1 MKTKIL
7 VFTTFLSL
15 FLASCG
21 TSGDLYT
28 CIGTDRKKHSL
39 METDKQSIYVLF
51 STLGCHECHLRL
63 NEFLEEQ
70 GVYDN
75 DSIELFG
82 LIAVPKKERKDMLT
96 QKLMIAKMHRYY
108 PAMKNFLFCS
118 EEQGKINLLGLQ
130 INNFQTPAVIMADSG
145 AVTYFNS
152 DRVTVYRNKQVVVN
166 PNLAVLLGLERK
178 EVGK

>member
-1 MKTKIL
+1 M

-75 DSIELFG
+75 DSIDVFG
-82 LIAVPKKERKDMLT
+82 LIAVPKKERKDT

>member
-1 MKTKIL
+1 MKTRRLIFVLLLTSFL
-7 VFTTFLSL
+7 V
-15 FLASCG
+15 SCG
-21 TSGDLYT
+21 TSDGSFT
-28 CIGTDRKKHSL
+28 CIGTDKKKHFL
-39 METDKQSIYVLF
+39 KETEKRSIYVLF

-145 AVTYFNS
+145 AVTYLNS

-166 PNLAVLLGLERK
+166 PDLAVLLGLERK
-178 EVGK
+178 ETGK

>member
-1 MKTKIL
+1 M

-70 GVYDN
+70 GVYAN
-75 DSIELFG
+75 DSIDVFG

-118 EEQGKINLLGLQ
+118 EEQGKINLLELQ

>member
-51 STLGCHECHLRL
+51 STLGCHECHERL
-63 NEFLEEQ
+63 NDFLEEE
-70 GVYDN
+70 GLYDN
-75 DSIELFG
+75 DSIDVFG
-82 LIAVPKKERKDMLT
+82 LIAVPKKERKDLLT
-96 QKLMIAKMHRYY
+96 QKLMISKMHKYY
-108 PAMKNFLFCS
+108 PAMKHFRFCA
-118 EEQGKINLLGLQ
+118 EEQGKITIIGMR
-130 INNFQTPAVIMADSG
+130 INNFHTPAVISVQG
-145 AVTYFNS
+145 RSITYINS
-152 DRVTVYRNKQVVVN
+152 DKVTVIKEKRVITN
-166 PNLAVLLGLERK
+166 PYLSVLLGLRPKAITE
-178 EVGK
+178 